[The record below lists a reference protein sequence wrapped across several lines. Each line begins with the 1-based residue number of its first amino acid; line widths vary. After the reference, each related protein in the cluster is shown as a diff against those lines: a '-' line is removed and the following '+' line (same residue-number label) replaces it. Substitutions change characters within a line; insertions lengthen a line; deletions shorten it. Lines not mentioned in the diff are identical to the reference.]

1 MANMNNKNKI
11 YEVQIKSKALIQEG
25 KKSLITYF
33 KGGTHEQI
41 VANARALY
49 PQYTKIEDKPNI
61 DITPI
66 SLREYKKRLSGDIVV
81 HKGLLIKGE
90 AHII

>member
-1 MANMNNKNKI
+1 MNNENKI
-11 YEVQIKSKALIQEG
+11 YEVSIKSKALIAEG

-41 VANARALY
+41 IANARALY
-49 PQYTKIEDKPNI
+49 PQYTKVEDKPNI

-66 SLREYKKRLSGDIVV
+66 SFREYERRRKGAQII
-81 HKGLLIKGE
+81 HKGIMVKGE
-90 AHII
+90 AHVV